1 MNAEPLKAP
10 EPFVSAEKAAIFLSI
25 TRRHLLQLARQ
36 GLKGAYPLGGSLRR
50 IWVFRLSELAQAI
63 TEKTSL
69 HLIQNSAGRGTIR
82 SGHPR

>member
-36 GLKGAYPLGGSLRR
+36 GLKRLPWAAACAGYGFSVFPSLPK
-50 IWVFRLSELAQAI
+50 RLR
-63 TEKTSL
+63 KK
-69 HLIQNSAGRGTIR
+69 
-82 SGHPR
+82 PRCT